1 MDFPIN
7 IPYEE
12 WGNTLRDGAAALAE
26 RFEPNKLALQLV
38 ERGTALG
45 KKYRRK
51 KTTVALAAGFAAGVG
66 ATLIVVGI
74 VHSAK
79 RKKEKLQKT
88 VELLRREPEEDETQE
103 DEE

>member
-1 MDFPIN
+1 MEFPIN

-12 WGNTLRDGAAALAE
+12 WGGALRDGAAALAE
-26 RFEPNKLALQLV
+26 RFEPNKIAAQLV

-51 KTTVALAAGFAAGVG
+51 KMTIALTVGFGLGVG
-66 ATLIVVGI
+66 VTLLAVGI
-74 VHSAK
+74 VNSAK
-79 RKKEKLQKT
+79 RKRKKLQKT
-88 VELLRREPEEDETQE
+88 VELLRHEEEEEETQE